1 MIGYGTGKVILKLGI
16 SFLNLVHRTSR
27 GGISN
32 GNKKLPTLNFPTLDI
47 PHSVEWKA
55 GFSPYQ
61 RPTYLTSKSMLFW
74 LLLNVL
80 DIKIIH
86 FSFIFVIIPQLISD
100 STSMVVSNSTNFQ
113 VTDIITGSGY
123 LEDTVLFYGAYT
135 NNTVQIGDWNYQ
147 ISSAYFYT
155 VLIVYMVTF
164 ITIAIR

>member
-1 MIGYGTGKVILKLGI
+1 M
-16 SFLNLVHRTSR
+16 
-27 GGISN
+27 
-32 GNKKLPTLNFPTLDI
+32 
-47 PHSVEWKA
+47 
-55 GFSPYQ
+55 
-61 RPTYLTSKSMLFW
+61 
-74 LLLNVL
+74 
-80 DIKIIH
+80 
-86 FSFIFVIIPQLISD
+86 ISD